1 MQFQKYLMNR
11 FEKFTSADFG
21 PKKWPIYPIL
31 GKTRIFIKKRLPHFL
46 LFIES
51 WLHAKNQKKVM
62 CKTRYKRTERWI
74 DRAEIIGP
82 SSKTGGPTNAK
93 N

>member
-1 MQFQKYLMNR
+1 MKR
-11 FEKFTSADFG
+11 FEKFKSVDFG
-21 PKKWPIYPIL
+21 PKNGLFTPFWAKQEFL
-31 GKTRIFIKKRLPHFL
+31 SKKRLPHFL